1 MKCTLI
7 LFMCYLTGRA
17 HGWRYYHSKELK
29 NWTQAREWC
38 REKYTDMVAIQS
50 QEEND
55 HLVSLLPKQTGS
67 PYYWI
72 GITKSEKS
80 DPWTWVG
87 NNSTWVG
94 NQSWATNEPN
104 NNHITEFCV
113 EIYVNDNKDNRG
125 KWNDEKCSNTK
136 YPVCYQAQCNLTS
149 CDRGRCRETI
159 NNTICLCEP
168 GFGGDTCQ
176 TAVTCDALSV
186 PQHGR
191 LQCHGSYGP
200 SRFNSSCRF
209 HCDLGYRVEGPEW
222 LQCQASGRWDH
233 PAPRC
238 QVFGCPPLSQS
249 LYGGPDCSDQIHAFD
264 STCPVG
270 CPFGSLKL
278 RSGQV
283 TCSSDGT
290 WSGPT
295 PICINYKHAIM
306 ALAGCGAFMMSCI
319 FFLIMKR
326 RKNKKPSQQ
335 REYEEDMGS
344 GNEPHS

>member
-17 HGWRYYHSKELK
+17 HGWRYYPSTALK

-38 REKYTDMVAIQS
+38 REEYTDMVAIQS

-55 HLVSLLPKQTGS
+55 HLVSLLPTRTGS

-72 GITKSEKS
+72 GITKREKS

-104 NNHITEFCV
+104 NDHFTEFCV
-113 EIYVNDNKDNRG
+113 EIYVNNDKDKRG

-159 NNTICLCEP
+159 DNTICLCEP
-168 GFGGDTCQ
+168 GFGGDRCQ
-176 TAVTCDALSV
+176 T
-186 PQHGR
+186 
-191 LQCHGSYGP
+191 
-200 SRFNSSCRF
+200 
-209 HCDLGYRVEGPEW
+209 
-222 LQCQASGRWDH
+222 
-233 PAPRC
+233 
-238 QVFGCPPLSQS
+238 VFGCPPLSQS
-249 LYGGPDCSDQIHAFD
+249 LYGGPDCSDQIHPFD

-290 WSGPT
+290 WRGPT
-295 PICINYKHAIM
+295 PICINYKHALM

-319 FFLIMKR
+319 FLLIMKR